1 MSSTSPILRV
11 LGNYLE
17 FRYMRIWYNEP
28 QTRILIIG
36 VRARARRANVA
47 IVVNA
52 QASAPKVRKAKAARA
67 ARAKKAEEESGR
79 KVEGVELKFNMGA
92 LMMRG

>member
-47 IVVNA
+47 IVNA